1 MDSPVKEERNMKN
14 NPKTGNHLLSQAKR
28 RDKKVEITDVSI
40 AKVPF
45 IMYKGFT
52 FEENQKICQLA
63 KTVLILAKEENN
75 SNEVAITYDLERK
88 DLPYGIAFG
97 NEHSVDIC
105 SDTRSFHI
113 LLSARRTTVIMLH
126 NHPST
131 KTFSLEDLRF
141 LLTYDS
147 IRMMIV
153 ISNQGKIHYISKEE
167 DFDRDM
173 AIQLYSSCVGTL
185 SKSSNIREIYFAA
198 KQYLLKCHT
207 VGLFYC

>member
-14 NPKTGNHLLSQAKR
+14 DPKTGNHLLSQAKR

-88 DLPYGIAFG
+88 DIPYGIAFG

-131 KTFSLEDLRF
+131 K
-141 LLTYDS
+141 
-147 IRMMIV
+147 
-153 ISNQGKIHYISKEE
+153 
-167 DFDRDM
+167 
-173 AIQLYSSCVGTL
+173 QLYSSCVGTL